1 MTEETPAIE
10 IRGLVRKY
18 RTTEAVNGLDLTVKR
33 GRCYGFFGRNGAGKT
48 TTIKCILNHLRPTSG
63 IIRVFGIE
71 PQRDEVA
78 VKSKLAYVPENI
90 AFYPW
95 MTVRGMLDYA
105 ASFREHWS
113 RKLEEDLLDR
123 FGLDEKKKVAGLS
136 KGMRAQLALLC
147 AVCPEPEMLLLD
159 EPTSGLDPI
168 VRREFIRTVIGVY
181 QEGDPGNRTVFV
193 STHMISEFEGLIDE
207 YTIIEDGRVLMT
219 CEAETAR
226 DIFKRVRLR
235 FDGDLPNVAGEGIA
249 HVEANGTQLE
259 ILTSEFTED
268 LKSRLSELHP
278 VEMQIENLTLEEI
291 FVATPHLRGK
301 E

>member
-1 MTEETPAIE
+1 MTAEIPAIE
-10 IRGLVRKY
+10 IRGLVRKF
-18 RTTEAVNGLDLTVKR
+18 RNTEAVNGLDLTVKR

-78 VKSKLAYVPENI
+78 VKSKLTYVPENV

-113 RKLEEDLLDR
+113 RRLEEDLIER
-123 FGLDEKKKVAGLS
+123 FGLDVKKKISGLS

-168 VRREFIRTVIGVY
+168 VRREFIRTVIGAY

-193 STHMISEFEGLIDE
+193 STHMIAEFEGLIDE
-207 YTIIEDGRVLMT
+207 YTIIEDGKALMT

-226 DIFKRVRLR
+226 ETFKRVRLR

-268 LKSRLSELHP
+268 LKVRLSEYHP